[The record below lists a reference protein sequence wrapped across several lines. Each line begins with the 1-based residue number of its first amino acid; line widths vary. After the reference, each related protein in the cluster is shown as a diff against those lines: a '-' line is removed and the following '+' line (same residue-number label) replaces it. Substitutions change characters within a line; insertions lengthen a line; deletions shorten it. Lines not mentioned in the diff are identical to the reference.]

1 MRPWSKVWLF
11 VLLVPVFWLLSPAG
25 INGDGIGY
33 LNQVQGEGLTPGHP
47 GYLPLIRAVAWLVG
61 HDTLMEL
68 VAPLRLL
75 SICCAVVA
83 LALFH
88 DACARAAH
96 LRGAVQ
102 ATVLLAGS
110 HAFFRS
116 ATEIEAY
123 APAALCAT
131 ATLWAL
137 MRHREQPA
145 TRWAVAAGV
154 ASGVGVTMHLTLA
167 LLALPVTLELWRS
180 SRSVTRPA
188 AAVGIM
194 TALACAVLGLA
205 LGREG
210 ADAPGEAWAWLM
222 ASDHGMPYRHSLWT
236 PLKGVWGFCR
246 ALVHAP
252 YPYEA
257 GLPRVILFSGMGA
270 VGWALLLW
278 LRFKPGAMVL
288 APFRRSGM
296 KLHRAPME
304 RRPGS
309 MDLLGLL
316 VWLVPL
322 GAFALFF
329 FPADSE
335 RWIFV
340 LPAVMLYLAPG
351 LGVVIKP
358 PSAGV
363 HPLLRG
369 PSATV
374 VGMVLMSNLATYQ
387 LPAAMDDHSVDRAA
401 VADRLLKRGDL
412 VVSPGHGWGELV
424 GLTSRRP
431 ARRYPLVY
439 HVGALGSV
447 GAAVAQMHLNI
458 DRTLRSG
465 GKVYA
470 ARLRDP
476 ADPRGFKEL
485 AWFGVSEED
494 YLDLFKRYRA
504 AETGVV
510 GMLELSKK

>member
-1 MRPWSKVWLF
+1 MRPLPKVWLF
-11 VLLVPVFWLLSPAG
+11 PLLVPILWLLSPAG
-25 INGDGIGY
+25 VNGDGIGY
-33 LNQVQGEGLTPGHP
+33 LNQVGGDGLAPGHP
-47 GYLPLIRAVAWLVG
+47 GYLPLIRTVAWLVG
-61 HDTLMEL
+61 HQTLMEL
-68 VAPLRLL
+68 ATPLRLL
-75 SICCAVVA
+75 SICCAA
-83 LALFH
+83 ATLALFF
-88 DACARAAH
+88 DACARVTH
-96 LRGAVQ
+96 MRGAAQ

-110 HAFFRS
+110 YAFFRS

-123 APAALCAT
+123 APAALFAT

-137 MRHREQPA
+137 VRHRQRPA
-145 TRWAVAAGV
+145 TRWAVVAGV
-154 ASGVGVTMHLTLA
+154 AAGLGVTMHLTLA
-167 LLALPVTLELWRS
+167 LLALPMALELWRA
-180 SRSVTRPA
+180 SRTLTRPA
-188 AAVGIM
+188 VAVGIM
-194 TALACAVLGLA
+194 SALTCAVLGVA
-205 LGREG
+205 LGGAG

-236 PLKGVWGFCR
+236 PLKGVWGLCR

-257 GLPRVILFSGMGA
+257 GVPRVILFSALGA
-270 VGWALLLW
+270 AGWAVLLW
-278 LRFKPGAMVL
+278 LRLRPAL
-288 APFRRSGM
+288 P
-296 KLHRAPME
+296 LQ

-309 MDLLGLL
+309 LDLPGLL
-316 VWLVPL
+316 SWLVPF

-329 FPADSE
+329 FPADTE

-351 LGVVIKP
+351 LGVVVKP

-363 HPLLRG
+363 HPMLRG

-374 VGMVLMSNLATYQ
+374 AGMVLMANMATYQ
-387 LPAAMDDHSVDRAA
+387 LPAAMDDHSVERAA
-401 VADRLLKRGDL
+401 VADRLLTPQDL

-424 GLTSRRP
+424 GLSTRRP

-439 HVGALGSV
+439 HAGNLGNV
-447 GAAVAQMHLNI
+447 AAAVAQMHQVI
-458 DRTLRSG
+458 QQTLRAG

-504 AETGVV
+504 AGTGVV
-510 GMLELSKK
+510 GLWELSLKK